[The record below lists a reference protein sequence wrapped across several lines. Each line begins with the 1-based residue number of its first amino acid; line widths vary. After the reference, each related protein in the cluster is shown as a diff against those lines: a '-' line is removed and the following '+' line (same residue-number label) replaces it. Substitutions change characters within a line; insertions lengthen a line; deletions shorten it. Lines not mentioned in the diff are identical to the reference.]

1 MATLDTLTAKDYMNT
16 QMVTLAPDTD
26 VMAAIN
32 IFVRRG
38 IGSAPVVGESGKL
51 LGMLSE
57 KDCLKAALT
66 ASYEGVA
73 AGPVKE
79 FMSDKTVTVSPD
91 TTVLEVASMFVDSNY
106 KRYPVVKDGKLL
118 GLISRANILRAINDH
133 S

>member
-38 IGSAPVVGESGKL
+38 IGSAPVVGENGKL